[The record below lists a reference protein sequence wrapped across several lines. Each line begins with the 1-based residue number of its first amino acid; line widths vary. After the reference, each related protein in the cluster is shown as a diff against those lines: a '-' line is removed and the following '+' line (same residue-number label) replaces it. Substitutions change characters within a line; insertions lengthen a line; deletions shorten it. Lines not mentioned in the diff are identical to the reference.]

1 LTPQWKYLTPKFAQ
15 AVEQLRPLTRDQV
28 RRLRGGELIA
38 FRSRG
43 FQWVAGTVRRPA
55 IDPEGSY
62 VLLSSG
68 RDKGDPDLAFECVHR
83 LSEIL
88 YELPP
93 DPPEALRGSQL
104 VAATW
109 YHPEW
114 DWYVNEPRRERN
126 GDVGFPTTDGMWGTI
141 RGQEFEADRMIVVC
155 DAWSEVPEERRQ
167 KLIKKGGWPTPKDWS
182 PRGRLPR
189 RGR

>member
-1 LTPQWKYLTPKFAQ
+1 MRRPWKYVTPKFARVLERMPRL
-15 AVEQLRPLTRDQV
+15 ARTDVG
-28 RRLRGGELIA
+28 RLRGGQLVA

-43 FQWVAGTVRRPA
+43 FQWVVGISGQGN

-68 RDKGDPDLAFECVHR
+68 RDKGDPDLAFEAVNR

-88 YELPP
+88 YDTES
-93 DPPEALRGSQL
+93 DPPQALHGSSL

-109 YHPEW
+109 YYP
-114 DWYVNEPRRERN
+114 DWNWYLNEPRIERR
-126 GDVGFPTTDGMWGTI
+126 GEIGFPTTEGMWGTI
-141 RGQEFEADRMIVVC
+141 QGQEFTASGMIVVC
-155 DAWSEVPEERRQ
+155 DSWSWMAEEARQ
-167 KLIKKGGWPTPKDWS
+167 KLIRKGGWPTPKDWS

-189 RGR
+189 R